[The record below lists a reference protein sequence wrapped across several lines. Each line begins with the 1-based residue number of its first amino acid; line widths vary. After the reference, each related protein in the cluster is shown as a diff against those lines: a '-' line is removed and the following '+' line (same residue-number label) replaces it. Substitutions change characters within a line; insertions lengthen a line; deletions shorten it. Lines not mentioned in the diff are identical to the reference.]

1 MKYKILLF
9 DLDNTLLDFNANEKV
24 SLNKLFSAHNIPL
37 TDEVMATY
45 QSINRGLWESYE
57 KGEITFDML
66 ACRFPNTLKAIGAN
80 DDGTGWEK
88 EYRSYLSCG
97 YQLVDGAIEI
107 CERLSEDYRLFIA
120 TNGVRETQ
128 EKRISNSGLA
138 PFFERVYNSQSV
150 GYQKPQVQFFEH
162 LAKDIDGFDK
172 STVLMIGDA
181 LATDIKGGIDFGID
195 TCWVN
200 ITSKPNTTELKP
212 TYEIK
217 SLYEILDIVK

>member
-9 DLDNTLLDFNANEKV
+9 DLDNTLLDFGANEKV

-37 TDEVMATY
+37 TDEIMATY

-66 ACRFPNTLKAIGAN
+66 SCRFPKTLKAIGSD
-80 DDGTGWEK
+80 DDGTGWES
-88 EYRSYLSCG
+88 EYRRYLSCG

-107 CERLSEDYRLFIA
+107 CEQLSSDYRLFIA

-128 EKRISNSGLA
+128 EKRIANSGLA
-138 PFFERVYNSQSV
+138 PFFEFVYNSQSV
-150 GYQKPQVQFFEH
+150 GYQKPHIEFFEY
-162 LAKDIDGFDK
+162 LAKDIKGFDK
-172 STVLMIGDA
+172 SQTIIIGDS
-181 LATDIKGGIDFGID
+181 LVTDIKGGLGFGID
-195 TCWVN
+195 TCWFNPNGKTNDGVN
-200 ITSKPNTTELKP
+200 IP

-217 SLYEILDIVK
+217 SLYEILDIVR